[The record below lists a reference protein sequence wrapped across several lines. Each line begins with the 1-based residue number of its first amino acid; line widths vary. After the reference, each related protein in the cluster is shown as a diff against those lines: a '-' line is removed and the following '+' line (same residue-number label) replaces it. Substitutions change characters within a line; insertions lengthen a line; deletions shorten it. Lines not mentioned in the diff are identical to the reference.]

1 MAARPLIIVALVVV
15 ALVVAWIPSCRS
27 FPPGCVAL
35 MNRVPNGT
43 GEGWSDDELR
53 SFARDAWAYSESQS
67 DRWVKWNLLLWVELA
82 SRRGASVEVS
92 GEVLDQTLRRF
103 ADAAEGDRDPWTF
116 LLIPLGQLWRA
127 GQDARTEADQKLSLL
142 QRIEDSAPTPLVSAI
157 VPNRKVSL
165 FMDLDSRDLL
175 RDPEERE
182 EAMRQIDVMAERK
195 DDLDTYWNSSTTS
208 MLPRATARL
217 KATRLGA
224 IAPPLTGTTL
234 SGTDF
239 DLTSTRGTVTLVRF
253 WGFW

>member
-1 MAARPLIIVALVVV
+1 MAARPLIIVALVV
-15 ALVVAWIPSCRS
+15 AWLPSCS
-27 FPPGCVAL
+27 SLPPECVAL
-35 MNRVPNGT
+35 WNRVPNGT

-53 SFARDAWAYSESQS
+53 SFARDSWAYSESQS
-67 DRWVKWNLLLWVELA
+67 DRWVKWNSLLSVEHA

-103 ADAAEGDRDPWTF
+103 ANAAEGDRDPWTF
-116 LLIPLGQLWRA
+116 LLIPLGVLWRA

-142 QRIEDSAPTPLVSAI
+142 QRIEDLAPTPFVRAI
-157 VPNRKVSL
+157 VPNRKVCI
-165 FMDLDSRDLL
+165 FMELDGRGLL

-182 EAMRQIDVMAERK
+182 EAMRQIDVMAKRK
-195 DDLDTYWNSSTTS
+195 DDLDTYWGGSTAGT
-208 MLPRATARL
+208 LPFAIACL
-217 KATRLGA
+217 KTRRLGA

>member
-27 FPPGCVAL
+27 FPPECLAL
-35 MNRVPNGT
+35 MNRVPNET

-67 DRWVKWNLLLWVELA
+67 DRWVKWNSLLYVEVA
-82 SRRGASVEVS
+82 SRRGASVKVS

-142 QRIEDSAPTPLVSAI
+142 QRIEDLAPTPFVRAI
-157 VPNRKVSL
+157 VPNQKVCI
-165 FMDLDSRDLL
+165 FMELDRRGLL

-182 EAMRQIDVMAERK
+182 EAMRQIDVMAERR
-195 DDLDTYWNSSTTS
+195 DDLDTYWGGSTPGT
-208 MLPRATARL
+208 LLRATARL
-217 KATRLGA
+217 KATRVGA

-234 SGTDF
+234 SGTIIK
-239 DLTSTRGTVTLVRF
+239 
-253 WGFW
+253 